1 MLPTPILAEVDGF
14 QIAIIVLA
22 VVFFFIKSL
31 WEQWTG
37 KKSEELP
44 DRLEQEEV
52 DRQLREAAWRQ
63 QTGQNAPPLP
73 SPPPPPANPTP
84 SPWQEIRKVW
94 QEAREAATQQNKPQ
108 NAPQRPPAQISRPAA
123 QVRETR
129 NTRPEPV
136 KSPAAKPAAPA
147 AEIIVTPQTA
157 SSAPAVVSR
166 PATGALLESLRA
178 LRNDPA
184 AMRRAIVLG
193 EVLSPPKALS

>member
-22 VVFFFIKSL
+22 VVFGFIKWL

-37 KKSEELP
+37 TKSEELP
-44 DRLEQEEV
+44 ERLEQEEV

-73 SPPPPPANPTP
+73 APPPPPANPTP

-94 QEAREAATQQNKPQ
+94 QEARQAAEQQTKP
-108 NAPQRPPAQISRPAA
+108 APAQPRPPAQKPRQPAP
-123 QVRETR
+123 VRETPK
-129 NTRPEPV
+129 TV
-136 KSPAAKPAAPA
+136 AAAAKSPAATSTATTPEIVLKPQPS
-147 AEIIVTPQTA
+147 
-157 SSAPAVVSR
+157 SSAPEVVSR
-166 PATGALLESLRA
+166 PAAGAMLESLRA
-178 LRNDPA
+178 LRTDPA

-193 EVLSPPKALS
+193 EVLGPPKALS

>member
-22 VVFFFIKSL
+22 VVFGFIKWL
-31 WEQWTG
+31 WEQWSG

-44 DRLEQEEV
+44 ERLEQEEV

-73 SPPPPPANPTP
+73 APPPPPANPTP

-94 QEAREAATQQNKPQ
+94 QEARQAAEQQTKP
-108 NAPQRPPAQISRPAA
+108 APAQPRPLA
-123 QVRETR
+123 QKPRQ
-129 NTRPEPV
+129 
-136 KSPAAKPAAPA
+136 SAPASMKTAAPA
-147 AEIIVTPQTA
+147 PAVAMPEIVVKPQTA

-166 PATGALLESLRA
+166 PAAGAMLESLRA
-178 LRNDPA
+178 LRTDPA
-184 AMRRAIVLG
+184 AMRRAIVLS
-193 EVLSPPKALS
+193 EVLGPPKALS

>member
-22 VVFFFIKSL
+22 VVFGFIKWL
-31 WEQWTG
+31 WEQWSG

-44 DRLEQEEV
+44 ERLEQEEV

-63 QTGQNAPPLP
+63 QTGQNTPPLP
-73 SPPPPPANPTP
+73 APPPPPANPTP

-94 QEAREAATQQNKPQ
+94 QEARQGAEQQSKP
-108 NAPQRPPAQISRPAA
+108 APAQSRPSA
-123 QVRETR
+123 QKPRQ
-129 NTRPEPV
+129 
-136 KSPAAKPAAPA
+136 PAPASMKTAAPA
-147 AEIIVTPQTA
+147 PAVAMPEIVLKPQTA

-166 PATGALLESLRA
+166 PAAGAMLESLRA
-178 LRNDPA
+178 LRTDPA

-193 EVLSPPKALS
+193 EVLGPPKALT

>member
-22 VVFFFIKSL
+22 VVFGFIKWL
-31 WEQWTG
+31 WEQWSG

-44 DRLEQEEV
+44 ERLEQEEV

-63 QTGQNAPPLP
+63 QTGQNTPPLP
-73 SPPPPPANPTP
+73 APPPPPANPTP

-94 QEAREAATQQNKPQ
+94 QEARQAAEQQTKP
-108 NAPQRPPAQISRPAA
+108 APAQPRPLA
-123 QVRETR
+123 QKPRQ
-129 NTRPEPV
+129 
-136 KSPAAKPAAPA
+136 PAPASMKTAAPA
-147 AEIIVTPQTA
+147 PAVTTPEIVVKPQTA

-166 PATGALLESLRA
+166 PAAGAMLESLRA
-178 LRNDPA
+178 LRTDPA

-193 EVLSPPKALS
+193 EVLGPPKALS

>member
-22 VVFFFIKSL
+22 VIFGFIKWL

-37 KKSEELP
+37 KRSEELP
-44 DRLEQEEV
+44 ERLEQEEV

-73 SPPPPPANPTP
+73 APPPPPVNPTP

-94 QEAREAATQQNKPQ
+94 QEARQAAEQQTKPAPAQ
-108 NAPQRPPAQISRPAA
+108 NRPTAQKPRYTAPARETPKTPPAAP
-123 QVRETR
+123 
-129 NTRPEPV
+129 
-136 KSPAAKPAAPA
+136 KSPATTSAAPSP
-147 AEIIVTPQTA
+147 EIILKPQPAT
-157 SSAPAVVSR
+157 SAPAVVSR
-166 PATGALLESLRA
+166 PPVGAMLESLRA
-178 LRNDPA
+178 LRTDPA

-193 EVLSPPKALS
+193 EVLGPPKALS